1 MSISNDNPFAPP
13 KAPLDAP
20 VSDGDYV
27 REGRKLTAGRG
38 VTWLSEGWD
47 IFKRAP
53 GTWVLVFIV
62 FALISIVFA
71 IIPLGSLVTS
81 VAYPVVAAGLMIGC
95 RELEE
100 GGTLRVGHL
109 FEGFKRNVGNLLLVG
124 VLYLVGAMA
133 IGFFVGIS
141 AALMIPLMMGGAPM
155 PSDFMS
161 GMAKMLPI
169 IFLVALVILALMLP
183 LFMAVWFAPALVVFH
198 DEQPMAAMKASFL
211 GCLRNFVPFLL
222 YGVVG
227 LVLMIVAMIPF
238 GLGLLVLVPVF
249 WASMYTGYRDI
260 YLER

>member
-20 VSDGDYV
+20 VSDGDYL

-38 VTWLSEGWD
+38 VAWFSEGWE

-53 GTWVLVFIV
+53 GTWVLIFIV
-62 FALISIVFA
+62 FALISLVFA

-109 FEGFKRNVGNLLLVG
+109 FEGFKKNAGNLFLVG

-133 IGFFVGIS
+133 IGFIVGIG
-141 AALMIPLMMGGAPM
+141 AALMIPAFMGGTMPADGMSAVMRMAP
-155 PSDFMS
+155 
-161 GMAKMLPI
+161 
-169 IFLVALVILALMLP
+169 VILLIVLIALALMLP

-198 DEQPMAAMKASFL
+198 DEQPMAAMKASFK
-211 GCLRNFVPFLL
+211 GCLRNFVPFLI
-222 YGVVG
+222 YGIVG
-227 LVLMIVAMIPF
+227 FGLAIVAMIPF
-238 GLGLLVLVPVF
+238 GLGLLVLAPLV